1 MKNYPILEM
10 LIQVILRL
18 IYGHD
23 EGFNLFLVKFPILY
37 PLKIENPWFSGVFR
51 GYKMESRDNVNKNML
66 KDNMKEKSLSSQPFI
81 YDHI

>member
-1 MKNYPILEM
+1 M

-51 GYKMESRDNVNKNML
+51 G
-66 KDNMKEKSLSSQPFI
+66 
-81 YDHI
+81 